1 MVTDLPVILFSA
13 GTIAFLHTILGPD
26 HYLPFVA
33 MSKSGQWSLRKTSI
47 VTILCG
53 SGHVLSSVLLGVA
66 GVGFGVALSNITF
79 LQSIRGNLAAWA
91 LIAFGLVYSMW
102 GVRTAI
108 RNRPHQHP
116 HSHNHGFEHD
126 HLHKHHK
133 THLHPHTESAEKY
146 KSPWILFT
154 IFLFGPCEPLI
165 PLLMY
170 PAAKES
176 VGRLVAVT
184 AVFAVVTIITML
196 TVVLVSCYGL
206 SLAKFSRL
214 SRYSHAMAGITILL
228 CGVSIQFF
236 GL

>member
-1 MVTDLPVILFSA
+1 MINDLLLTLYSA

-33 MSKSGQWSLRKTSI
+33 MSRSGQWSLRKTSL

-53 SGHVLSSVLLGVA
+53 SGHVLSSVLLGIT
-66 GVGFGVALSNITF
+66 GVGFGVALNRITAF
-79 LQSIRGNLAAWA
+79 QSIRGNIAAWA
-91 LIAFGLVYSMW
+91 LIAFGLAYSVW
-102 GVRTAI
+102 GIRIAI
-108 RNRPHQHP
+108 KNRHHK
-116 HSHNHGFEHD
+116 HLHGHD
-126 HLHKHHK
+126 HGIHHVHSHKHHNV
-133 THLHPHTESAEKY
+133 HLHPHAEGGERY
-146 KSPWILFT
+146 RSPWILFT
-154 IFLFGPCEPLI
+154 IFLFGPSKPLI

-176 VGRLVAVT
+176 VDRLVAVI
-184 AVFAVVTIITML
+184 AIFAVVTIITML

-214 SRYSHAMAGITILL
+214 SRYSHAMTGITIFL

>member
-66 GVGFGVALSNITF
+66 GVGLGVALSNIT
-79 LQSIRGNLAAWA
+79 
-91 LIAFGLVYSMW
+91 
-102 GVRTAI
+102 
-108 RNRPHQHP
+108 
-116 HSHNHGFEHD
+116 
-126 HLHKHHK
+126 
-133 THLHPHTESAEKY
+133 
-146 KSPWILFT
+146 IL
-154 IFLFGPCEPLI
+154 
-165 PLLMY
+165 
-170 PAAKES
+170 
-176 VGRLVAVT
+176 
-184 AVFAVVTIITML
+184 TML

>member
-1 MVTDLPVILFSA
+1 MINDLPVVLFSA

-33 MSKSGQWSLRKTSI
+33 MSKSGQWSIRKTSI

-53 SGHVLSSVLLGVA
+53 SGHVLSSVLLGIT
-66 GVGFGVALSNITF
+66 GVGFGVALSRITA

-91 LIAFGLVYSMW
+91 LIAFGLAYSVW
-102 GVRTAI
+102 GIRIAI
-108 RNRPHQHP
+108 KNRQHKHL
-116 HSHNHGFEHD
+116 HSHDYRIQHD
-126 HLHKHHK
+126 HNHKHHNV
-133 THLHPHTESAEKY
+133 HLHPHVEGAERY
-146 KSPWILFT
+146 RSPWILFT

-176 VGRLVAVT
+176 LGRLVAVI
-184 AVFAVVTIITML
+184 AIFAVVTIITML
-196 TVVLVSCYGL
+196 TVVLMSCYGL
-206 SLAKFSRL
+206 SLAKFSQL
-214 SRYSHAMAGITILL
+214 SRYTHAMTGITIFL
-228 CGVSIQFF
+228 CGASIQFF